1 MALLPFLRLHYHLFF
16 FSVRTEQNC
25 LPFVSSIPCWLVND
39 VPITAICQEAESRVR
54 TYFEHDESV
63 RGPVILDETNVWTV
77 INAFICQKPCYFMR
91 HYVAM
96 YLGIL
101 RENNCAVLTT
111 SLSLSLEAAA
121 EPQTFPKQN
130 WPRLLWHQVT
140 FHHGVLHDRFVNSTR
155 FWQFTPGSMI
165 KCQFEPTSLNFAGVQ
180 ADLFRLSLIWN
191 FWPKILTL
199 LHYETNFIVS
209 RKECKG
215 IMNFAS

>member
-96 YLGIL
+96 YIWESLK
-101 RENNCAVLTT
+101 ETFVLCWQH
-111 SLSLSLEAAA
+111 LSLLISRSRNRAPNLSKTKLAAVTCDTRWLFITEFSTTVLLTPPGVGSSLLALWSNVNLN
-121 EPQTFPKQN
+121 P
-130 WPRLLWHQVT
+130 LL
-140 FHHGVLHDRFVNSTR
+140 
-155 FWQFTPGSMI
+155 
-165 KCQFEPTSLNFAGVQ
+165 
-180 ADLFRLSLIWN
+180 
-191 FWPKILTL
+191 
-199 LHYETNFIVS
+199 
-209 RKECKG
+209 
-215 IMNFAS
+215 

>member
-130 WPRLLWHQVT
+130 CPRLLDTRWLFIMEFSTTVLLT
-140 FHHGVLHDRFVNSTR
+140 PPGVGSSLLALWSNVNSN
-155 FWQFTPGSMI
+155 P
-165 KCQFEPTSLNFAGVQ
+165 
-180 ADLFRLSLIWN
+180 
-191 FWPKILTL
+191 L
-199 LHYETNFIVS
+199 L
-209 RKECKG
+209 
-215 IMNFAS
+215 